1 LSTEQS
7 ECLDAKPTREDGCRK
22 NGKTIQLQTAEVGR
36 LLLFGKTFHFLS
48 SSVAGTSEI

>member
-1 LSTEQS
+1 MPQPASPRAPAYRQVALKQ
-7 ECLDAKPTREDGCRK
+7 

-48 SSVAGTSEI
+48 SSAAGTSEI